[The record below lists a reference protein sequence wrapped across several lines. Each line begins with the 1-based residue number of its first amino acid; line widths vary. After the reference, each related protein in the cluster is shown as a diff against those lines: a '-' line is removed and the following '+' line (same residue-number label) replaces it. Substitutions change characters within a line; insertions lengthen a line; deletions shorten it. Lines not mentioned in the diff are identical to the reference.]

1 MNADEEDMVRKMMEI
16 SRGMTMA
23 YGEAIVL
30 RKGSVKIVPLMA
42 EKEVDELV
50 RTLDGAE
57 YVMRQLYSSLY
68 DIMAGRMGVLPGV
81 IETYNDF
88 KNRYRK
94 ALDIADSIYNNRS
107 YDTRPAF
114 KDMVY
119 GISLSLSSIRVDV
132 NDLYYLMLR
141 FKK

>member
-1 MNADEEDMVRKMMEI
+1 
-16 SRGMTMA
+16 MA

-50 RTLDGAE
+50 RTFDGAE

-68 DIMAGRMGVLPGV
+68 DIMAGRMGVLHGV

-94 ALDIADSIYNNRS
+94 ALDIVDSIYNNRS